1 MAKYLRPRVLLLLFV
16 LGGLLGGTAFSG
28 SGETALSESEAAAVD
43 AQSYADDFGVTL
55 NVALERL
62 AIQEKLGEAIVELS
76 DRESETYAG
85 AWVEHSPEWR
95 MVVRTTASGP
105 SDQTVAEYFSES
117 TIPVTVKRDAPW
129 SYQQTRQNI
138 QAIEGALEGVVDE
151 YLLYVNPREPKGIAL
166 SLRIPDDMSDA
177 TEEDLGR
184 LLPALVADKSA
195 SLGWTDGP
203 ILHKADVYG
212 GASTQKRNTNEFW
225 CTLGF
230 SVETSGGTTGL
241 VTSEHCSP
249 DGNINLDYYAP
260 DGTEYEMTYVHGRN
274 DDLGDFAWFTTGE
287 VEDNR
292 IYAPHLRSIT
302 SYEDDYEGLNAGRY
316 VCRYGR
322 VTNRECDVVHGRSD
336 QVDNL
341 VIMVNKESDFGDSG
355 GPWFHV
361 YRAYGVHVGWIEED
375 DGTLRDVWSS
385 VAFLEDS
392 LSVTVL
398 TD

>member
-1 MAKYLRPRVLLLLFV
+1 MRKYLRPRVLFVLFV
-16 LGGLLGGTAFSG
+16 LGGLIGGTAFSAG
-28 SGETALSESEAAAVD
+28 GETTLSKSEAAAVD

-55 NVALERL
+55 DVALERL
-62 AIQEKLGEAIVELS
+62 AIQQKLGEAIVELS
-76 DRESETYAG
+76 DGESATYAG

-95 MVVRTTASGP
+95 IVVRTTASGP
-105 SDQTVAEYFSES
+105 SDEAVAEYFSDS

-138 QAIEGALEGVVDE
+138 RDIEAALDGVVDE
-151 YLLYVNPREPKGIAL
+151 YLLYVNPRELKGIAL
-166 SLRIPDDMSDA
+166 SLRIPGDMPGA
-177 TEEDLGR
+177 TPEQLAA
-184 LLPALVADKSA
+184 LLPSVVTDKSA
-195 SLGWTDGP
+195 SLGWTNGP
-203 ILHKADVYG
+203 ILHRADVYG
-212 GASTQKRNTNEFW
+212 GAKTQKRNTNTFW
-225 CTLGF
+225 CTTGF
-230 SVETSGGTTGL
+230 AVETSGGATGL

-249 DGNINLDYYAP
+249 NGNTDLDYYAP
-260 DGTEYEMTYVHGRN
+260 DGTEYPMTYRYGRN

-292 IYAPHLRSIT
+292 IYAPALRSIT

-322 VTNRECDVVHGRSD
+322 VTGYECDVVLGRSD
-336 QVDNL
+336 EIDNM
-341 VIMVNKESDFGDSG
+341 VIMLNKESDFGDSG

-361 YRAYGVHVGWIEED
+361 NRAYGVHVGWIEED

-385 VAFLEDS
+385 VAFLEES